1 MCYVGHY
8 CFVLFCTVC
17 GHIVSCCIVLYDTVF
32 VALCCTIL
40 YSMALYFVA
49 LCWCLMVWN
58 CVVLVF
64 DGMVLCCIGVRC
76 TVLCCIGV
84 L

>member
-1 MCYVGHY
+1 M
-8 CFVLFCTVC
+8 
-17 GHIVSCCIVLYDTVF
+17 SCCIVLYGTVF